1 MSLGMQDKYKE
12 KNSRFQL
19 ERQAAEDE
27 WTAQDMADHAMD
39 VEPPKNGFD
48 AFMHRYGWGI
58 LVALV
63 VLAILGNVF
72 WGIYQNT
79 QTPKMLNIAGEIFFC
94 DKKAKNLGEV
104 MVEGTIQSAV
114 DRDLAPS
121 EDEQTNVAEWVGQ
134 PYAVIGDTVYV
145 SDGKDWYACHAGQ
158 QAVGGFLGEFF
169 TPNRFHRY
177 DRFLEETA
185 ADPQELELLAAI
197 HHYHE
202 RVMPYLT
209 ENALFKMEMERQLQ
223 RFDMYCKDTFQGVHY
238 PVQIEVTQASLQENA
253 YNFTVTME
261 NRTRTIQKTFTG
273 SYIENKDGK
282 IDSFTV
288 IFPD

>member
-19 ERQAAEDE
+19 ERQVAEDE
-27 WTAQDMADHAMD
+27 RTAQDMADHAMD
-39 VEPPKNGFD
+39 VEPPTNGFD
-48 AFMHRYGWGI
+48 AFMRRYGWGI

-63 VLAILGNVF
+63 VLAILGKVF
-72 WGIYQNT
+72 WGIYQNA
-79 QTPKMLNIAGEIFFC
+79 QTPKMLNIAGEIFVC
-94 DKKAKNLGEV
+94 DKKVKDPVEAQL
-104 MVEGTIQSAV
+104 EGTVRSAL
-114 DRDLAPS
+114 DCDLYPS

-134 PYAVIGDTVYV
+134 PYAVIDDTVYV
-145 SDGKDWYACHAGQ
+145 YDGKDWYACHAGQ
-158 QAVGGFLGEFF
+158 QDVGGFLGEFF

-177 DRFLEETA
+177 DRFLEETG
-185 ADPQELELLAAI
+185 DFPESVEAI
-197 HHYHE
+197 DHYHA

-209 ENALFKMEMERQLQ
+209 EKALFKMEMERQLS
-223 RFDMYCKDTFQGVHY
+223 RFDEYCMVTFQSVHY
-238 PVQIEVTQASLQENA
+238 PVQIEVTQARLQENA

-261 NRTRTIQKTFTG
+261 NKARTVQKTFTG
-273 SYIENKDGK
+273 SYIEDADGK